1 VPQTLGGKIAAAA
14 LMLLGITMFALL
26 TGSISVKL
34 TEYIQTKKN
43 CRKCQRA
50 MPLDADYCPYCGIKQ
65 TVELS

>member
-34 TEYIQTKKN
+34 TEYIQTKKD
-43 CRKCQRA
+43 CAKCQRA
-50 MPLDADYCPYCGIKQ
+50 MPLDADYCPYCGEKQ
-65 TVELS
+65 TVE